1 MYNNVNHVIL
11 TVWEVNTGR
20 CLKTV
25 PCCDVIRSVAWRP
38 NQAMSLIAVAAD
50 KKVLLI
56 NVCVYLRM
64 CVCVWMYTNINLYS
78 QEN

>member
-1 MYNNVNHVIL
+1 MS
-11 TVWEVNTGR
+11 TGR

-25 PCCDVIRSVAWRP
+25 SCGGVIRSVAWRP

-56 NVCVYLRM
+56 NPGVGDNIISSKTDELLQIIPQSE
-64 CVCVWMYTNINLYS
+64 TIGNIN
-78 QEN
+78 

>member
-1 MYNNVNHVIL
+1 VLI
-11 TVWEVNTGR
+11 VWEVNTGR

-25 PCCDVIRSVAWRP
+25 PCGGVIRSVAWRP

-56 NVCVYLRM
+56 NPGVGDDLI
-64 CVCVWMYTNINLYS
+64 TSKTDQLLEIIPQSEIIGTIKLN
-78 QEN
+78 